1 MIHHRITLTIG
12 LALALAAAIAP
23 VASAD
28 PPPLAQAAAAIANH
42 STHIPAGSTLCS
54 EVCSGGAYNTVKASA
69 ATPVSTGLRS
79 EVVSG
84 GGYGPVSTPA
94 TIVRVVAPSG
104 GFDWGD
110 AGIGAGGAIAL
121 TMIGLGGVIAAT
133 NRRGRGT
140 RHQQARAS
148 G

>member
-23 VASAD
+23 LASAD

-42 STHIPAGSTLCS
+42 STHIPASSTPCS
-54 EVCSGGAYNTVKASA
+54 EVCSGSGYNTVKASTA
-69 ATPVSTGLRS
+69 RPVSTGPRS

-94 TIVRVVAPSG
+94 TVVRVVAPSG

-110 AGIGAGGAIAL
+110 AGIGAGGAFAL

-133 NRRGRGT
+133 NRRSRQT
-140 RHQQARAS
+140 RHQQVSAN